1 MRARS
6 LALIASLLAAP
17 FACHPEGSTPR
28 AEPTRAASLEL
39 TRYEVRV
46 DGHPIAVWGKRPQQ
60 LRGVIVLVHGRTW
73 SARPDFDL
81 QVVGASR
88 SLMDALAAR
97 GYASYAIDLRGYGE
111 TPRDASGWLTP
122 DRAAA
127 DLAGVLR
134 WVGEREGAAP
144 AVLGWSMG
152 SIVSQLCAQRNPTLL
167 SALVLYGYPRDPDAV
182 YEDPS
187 DLPALPEQKI
197 NTAEAAAS
205 DFRSPAVITP
215 QVIDAFVA
223 QALAA
228 DPVRVDWREAAQWNA
243 LDPGAVRVPT
253 LILHG
258 ERDPYAPAE
267 HQARLYAR
275 LGHPTRGW
283 IVIPGADHAAHL
295 EDTMPWFVQA
305 ALGFLERARDPAQR
319 AR

>member
-1 MRARS
+1 MSTWITDRAGNPLVVDPDLVLELSDTGS
-6 LALIASLLAAP
+6 LRVRADTDDTVLANGGWASGGQTVVDTVTYENALGPVTASL
-17 FACHPEGSTPR
+17 
-28 AEPTRAASLEL
+28 
-39 TRYEVRV
+39 
-46 DGHPIAVWGKRPQQ
+46 IN
-60 LRGVIVLVHGRTW
+60 
-73 SARPDFDL
+73 
-81 QVVGASR
+81 
-88 SLMDALAAR
+88 
-97 GYASYAIDLRGYGE
+97 
-111 TPRDASGWLTP
+111 
-122 DRAAA
+122 
-127 DLAGVLR
+127 
-134 WVGEREGAAP
+134 P
-144 AVLGWSMG
+144 AV
-152 SIVSQLCAQRNPTLL
+152 
-167 SALVLYGYPRDPDAV
+167 
-182 YEDPS
+182 
-187 DLPALPEQKI
+187 